1 MPYLVSP
8 RLHTAPPLA
17 CRKVAPQRKRH
28 QAAALALTV
37 QAVHATEMAR
47 RRRRHTGTLRRR
59 SRRTRPAFRAIKWC
73 RGPRLS
79 TSRWPRGLQG
89 QRTGSSCQ
97 RRGDVVPF
105 HRVRCGSRLHDSRG
119 RQRSCDATR
128 RVLATRRTHPSRP
141 VYEVACLEVFLIL
154 RFYENLKAIYEYRCR
169 SRHAPSPRRV
179 VPPSDRMV
187 PLPGPRGRA
196 EPVCMGRRISFH

>member
-28 QAAALALTV
+28 QAAALALAV

-59 SRRTRPAFRAIKWC
+59 SRRTRPAFRAIRWC

-119 RQRSCDATR
+119 RQRSCDATSTSY
-128 RVLATRRTHPSRP
+128 AAPSRP
-141 VYEVACLEVFLIL
+141 VHEVTCLEVFLFL
-154 RFYENLKAIYEYRCR
+154 RFYENLKAITDAEAAMRHRLARSSFAMSVIAPGCR
-169 SRHAPSPRRV
+169 AGARFAWA
-179 VPPSDRMV
+179 
-187 PLPGPRGRA
+187 G
-196 EPVCMGRRISFH
+196 EFRISFH